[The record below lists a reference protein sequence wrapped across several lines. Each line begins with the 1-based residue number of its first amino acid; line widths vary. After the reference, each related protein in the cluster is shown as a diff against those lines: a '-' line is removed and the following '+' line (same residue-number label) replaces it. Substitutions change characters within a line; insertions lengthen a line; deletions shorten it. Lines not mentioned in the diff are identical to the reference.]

1 MPRKG
6 QDQEPG
12 LRTERAGHT
21 PPSTS
26 PAVISSNCVHTV
38 LAASVT
44 GIVADRQIH
53 TWRLMAGCTMRA
65 HDTCP
70 ARHSSCTA
78 ACDRMVKPTSA
89 AASAI

>member
-1 MPRKG
+1 M
-6 QDQEPG
+6 
-12 LRTERAGHT
+12 
-21 PPSTS
+21 
-26 PAVISSNCVHTV
+26 
-38 LAASVT
+38 T